1 MKIII
6 NTEKKYVL
14 LRNEHYEYKKECAK
28 EDTFDWEVGLGLALS
43 GFLSTSGAF
52 VLQCTTIEGKHSP
65 KIDNYRIK
73 VREITKEKGKKDI
86 IKEYKEF
93 DYINYGKAMAKWY
106 FGKRNLQTKKLINE
120 ALENNKVIFFTTQEA
135 DKDLTKIINNKN
147 KKENK

>member
-28 EDTFDWEVGLGLALS
+28 EDTFDWEVGLGLAISKFFSLYYP
-43 GFLSTSGAF
+43 LAF
-52 VLQCTTIEGKHSP
+52 THQGKQSP
-65 KIDNYRIK
+65 KIDDYRIK

-93 DYINYGKAMAKWY
+93 DYINYGKAMAKYWFFDY
-106 FGKRNLQTKKLINE
+106 DDYTFYKGLINK
-120 ALENNKVIFFTTQEA
+120 ALENNKVIFFTTEKA